1 MQTDQ
6 TPPQR
11 TMLARI
17 FISSDEPRPRTGWRL
32 VLHDILTFVI
42 LSIAGAV
49 VVLALISLGS
59 VPSGEDA
66 LSSILINVTSLGS
79 ILLATWI
86 ARRRLDRRSFT
97 SLGFNIDRHTL
108 IDLGFGI
115 LLPALLFALIFAVE
129 WGMGWIEF
137 QGWAWETIDPGSILR
152 ALMADFGFWICVG
165 IQEEVLSRGYHL
177 QNLTEAL
184 NIHWGMLIS
193 SVIFALLHF
202 SNPHAG
208 LASTLGILASGYFLA
223 FGWVRTR
230 NLWLPIG
237 LHIGWNFFQ
246 GSIFGFPVS
255 GLRLFG
261 LMNLEISGP
270 ELVTGGDFGPE
281 AGLLVLPALALG
293 MFLIWAYTRSR
304 FSQNSSTNA
313 VSS

>member
-1 MQTDQ
+1 MKPDPM
-6 TPPQR
+6 PPPR
-11 TMLARI
+11 SSLARI

-32 VLHDILTFVI
+32 VLHAVLTFII
-42 LSIAGAV
+42 LSITGALV
-49 VVLALISLGS
+49 ILALIALGS
-59 VPSGEDA
+59 TPTGEDA
-66 LSSILINVTSLGS
+66 LSSPLFNMIPLVA

-86 ARRRLDRRSFT
+86 ARRRLDRRSFR
-97 SLGFNIDRHTL
+97 SLGFNFDRHTL

-115 LLPALLFALIFAVE
+115 LLPALLFALILAVE

-137 QGWAWETIDPGSILR
+137 QGWAWETIARGTILR
-152 ALMADFGFWICVG
+152 ALLIDFSFMLSVG

-177 QNLTEAL
+177 QNLAEAL
-184 NIHWGMLIS
+184 NLHWGIFIS
-193 SVIFALLHF
+193 SAIFALLHI
-202 SNPHAG
+202 SNPHAS

-261 LMNLEISGP
+261 LMRLEVNGP
-270 ELVTGGDFGPE
+270 ELITGGDFGPE
-281 AGLLVLPALALG
+281 AGLVVLPALALG
-293 MFLIWAYTRSR
+293 AFLIWAYTRSR
-304 FSQNSSTNA
+304 LPQSESTDA